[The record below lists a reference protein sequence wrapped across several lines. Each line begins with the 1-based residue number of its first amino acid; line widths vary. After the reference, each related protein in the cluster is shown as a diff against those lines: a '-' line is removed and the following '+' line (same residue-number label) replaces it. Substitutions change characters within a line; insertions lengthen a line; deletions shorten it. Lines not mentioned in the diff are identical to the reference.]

1 MWDLPSV
8 QQFGADIGPVI
19 LNLLMVMGADSS
31 PNEVTKGCFKERNA
45 KNALRAQD
53 GNSAPKL
60 TGNNRYCAIAISS
73 IDLNDPTQASV
84 VVFGVKL
91 LHSSL
96 KRSKLDWDDERVR
109 TISNP

>member
-1 MWDLPSV
+1 MRARKIYSRLPSTKDCV
-8 QQFGADIGPVI
+8 
-19 LNLLMVMGADSS
+19 LDSREAFS
-31 PNEVTKGCFKERNA
+31 VKERNA
-45 KNALRAQD
+45 KNALRVRN

-60 TGNNRYCAIAISS
+60 TGNNRYGAIAISS

-109 TISNP
+109 TITKP

>member
-1 MWDLPSV
+1 MARKYKTDMRARKINSRLPSTNDCV
-8 QQFGADIGPVI
+8 
-19 LNLLMVMGADSS
+19 LDSKEAFS
-31 PNEVTKGCFKERNA
+31 VKERNA
-45 KNALRAQD
+45 KNALRVQD